1 MDAEKNHDISI
12 YWIEVNKIQPNPYQP
27 RREFDEHR
35 LKDLADSIRMYGV
48 LQPIVVSR
56 VEQEKEDGGLA
67 VKYELVAGER
77 RTRAAKL
84 AGLRQIPAVIR
95 TGTQD
100 NKMKL
105 ELAIIENLQREDLNC
120 IDCAKAFKR
129 LNDEFG
135 FSITQI
141 GKKVGKSREY
151 VSNRLRILKLPD
163 VIQQALR
170 DGKISEGHSRP
181 LLMVSEQPEEQMT
194 FFKEIIYKN
203 LTVREAENISRRIAT
218 TRTRK
223 KYTSINPEVIQI
235 EEKLTEHFGTRVQ
248 IEVRNKVKGGGRL
261 FIDFFSTED
270 LRKLIDTL
278 GAEGLDQGALEAVL
292 KNAAKRLPEKII
304 EEKSEEEDP
313 DLYSVS
319 SFTI

>member
-1 MDAEKNHDISI
+1 MEPERQHDSSI
-12 YWIEVNKIQPNPYQP
+12 YWIEVEKIQPNPYQP
-27 RREFDEHR
+27 RREFDENR
-35 LKDLADSIRMYGV
+35 LRDLADSIRMYGV

-56 VEQEKEDGGLA
+56 LEQEKEDGGLA
-67 VKYELVAGER
+67 VSYELIAGER

-100 NKMKL
+100 NKVKL

-120 IDCAKAFKR
+120 VDCAKALKR
-129 LNDEFG
+129 LQEEFG
-135 FSITQI
+135 FTHGQI

-151 VSNRLRILKLPD
+151 VANRIRLLKLPES
-163 VIQQALR
+163 ILGALKN
-170 DGKISEGHSRP
+170 GTISEGHARP
-181 LLMVSEQPEEQMT
+181 LLMVGDRPEEQLT
-194 FFKEIIYKN
+194 FFKEIVYKN

-218 TRTRK
+218 NKTRRK
-223 KYTSINPEVIQI
+223 HSTINPEVIQI

-248 IEVRNKVKGGGRL
+248 IEVRNKAKGGGRL

-278 GAEGLDQGALEAVL
+278 GAEGLDQQAVETVL
-292 KNAAKRLPEKII
+292 QTASRKMPEKII
-304 EEKSEEEDP
+304 DESPPEEDP